1 MKAFDL
7 QHEIKVNQAD
17 KGLFVTPDT
26 AIVLCMNGVVIP
38 FDSVTCVVD
47 SQDPYIN
54 DSSTKADKIS
64 RIQLNIDWKEFLKK
78 SPNFKLFNND

>member
-1 MKAFDL
+1 MKIFDL
-7 QHEIKVNQAD
+7 QHEIIESQIG
-17 KGLFVTPDT
+17 KGLVVAPDT
-26 AIVLCMNGVVIP
+26 TIVLCINGVVIP

-64 RIQLNIDWKEFLKK
+64 RVELNIDWKEFLKK